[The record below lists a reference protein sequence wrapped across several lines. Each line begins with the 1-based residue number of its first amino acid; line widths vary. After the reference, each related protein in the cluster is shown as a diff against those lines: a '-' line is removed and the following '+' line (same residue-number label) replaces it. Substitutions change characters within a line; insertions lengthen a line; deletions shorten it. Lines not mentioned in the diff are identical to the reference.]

1 MKAMPPILMVIGGIL
16 LLFAPSISSSP
27 DVVPAETPPA
37 ALVAIVQPIT
47 AATFTADDSTAI
59 AEFCRVFAD
68 VIKKDSTA
76 KLIPD
81 TADLRARL
89 AEASKLMFQQT
100 GIDQRHPSVPGQI
113 NSMLAQWL
121 KVADTDGT
129 VKVVSL
135 DEENRRVLAI
145 QAFEAIAWAAEN

>member
-1 MKAMPPILMVIGGIL
+1 MVIGGL
-16 LLFAPSISSSP
+16 LLFAPSFPISP

-47 AATFTADDSTAI
+47 AATFTAEDSAAI

-68 VIKKDSTA
+68 VIEKDAAA

-81 TADLRARL
+81 TAALRDRL
-89 AEASKLMFQQT
+89 TESSKLMFQAT

-113 NSMLAQWL
+113 NAVLAQWL
-121 KVADTDGT
+121 KVSDADGT
-129 VKVVSL
+129 VKVVAL
-135 DEENRRVLAI
+135 DEENRRALAVE
-145 QAFEAIAWAAEN
+145 AFKAVAWAAEN

>member
-1 MKAMPPILMVIGGIL
+1 MKAAPPILMVLGGLL
-16 LLFAPSISSSP
+16 LLFAPSLPTSP
-27 DVVPAETPPA
+27 VVVPAETPPA

-47 AATFTADDSTAI
+47 AATFTSDDSAAV

-68 VIKKDSTA
+68 VVEKDATA

-81 TADLRARL
+81 TAALRDRL

-113 NSMLAQWL
+113 NSVLA
-121 KVADTDGT
+121 KAMAVEGEDG
-129 VKVVSL
+129 VQVVPL
-135 DEENRRVLAI
+135 DEADRRAKAVA
-145 QAFEAIAWAAEN
+145 AFKAIAWAAEN

>member
-1 MKAMPPILMVIGGIL
+1 MKAVPPILMVIGGIL
-16 LLFAPSISSSP
+16 LLFAPSLPTSP

-37 ALVAIVQPIT
+37 ALVAIVEPIT
-47 AATFTADDSTAI
+47 AATFTADDSAAI

-68 VIKKDSTA
+68 VVEKDSAT

-81 TADLRARL
+81 TAALRDRL
-89 AEASKLMFQQT
+89 AESSKLMFQST

-113 NSMLAQWL
+113 NATLAQWL
-121 KVADTDGT
+121 KVADADGT

-135 DEENRRVLAI
+135 DEENRRALAVE
-145 QAFEAIAWAAEN
+145 AFKSIAWAAEN